1 MNIEKLTHRN
11 YRLTVC
17 IAIVLSGMVV
27 TLASLL
33 GRGAI
38 QIKGA
43 LTVEEPTPLTVAVLV
58 EKFNVYPSD
67 IIELPKRSDKEH
79 RYSVKATTGEMYFV
93 RIAPDGPPW
102 HLVTKPE
109 KLRK

>member
-1 MNIEKLTHRN
+1 MDIQKLTHKN

-33 GRGAI
+33 GRGAL
-38 QIKGA
+38 QIHGA
-43 LTVEEPTPLTVAVLV
+43 LAVEKPTELTVAILI
-58 EKFNVYPSD
+58 EKYKLYPLD
-67 IIELPKRSDKEH
+67 VTELPKRDNLEH
-79 RYSVKATTGEMYFV
+79 RYVVKTTDDETYMV

-109 KLRK
+109 RLRE